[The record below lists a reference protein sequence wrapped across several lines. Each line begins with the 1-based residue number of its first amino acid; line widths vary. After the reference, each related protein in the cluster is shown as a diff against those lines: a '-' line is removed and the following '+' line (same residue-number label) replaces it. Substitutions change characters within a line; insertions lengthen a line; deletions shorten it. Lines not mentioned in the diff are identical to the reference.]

1 MEEQRKTR
9 RTGAIV
15 LIILIALA
23 IAGILRWQVYRDHK
37 GTANGRLGREWSKLE
52 LILDQIESNYV
63 DSVNVE
69 DFIEKTLPYIME
81 ELDPHSIYLSP
92 DELRSADEELRGNIE
107 GIGILFNVPQDTA
120 TVINVVVGGPS
131 EKMGLQAGDKI
142 IKVDTQ
148 TIAGIGLPQDSIVS
162 LLKGPKGTKV
172 DVWVKRYGET
182 DPICFSIIRDKIPV
196 HSVDVAYM
204 ADSITGYIKLSRFS
218 MTSYAEVLGAI
229 ADLMKQG
236 MKQVIFDLRDN
247 TGGYLDQAL
256 KITGEFLD
264 ENRLI
269 VYTEGTHRERQDF
282 YTKKRGFCYDM
293 PLAVLINEAS
303 ASSSEIM
310 AGALQDNDRGTIVGR
325 RSYGKGLVQEPVY
338 FSDNS
343 GLRLTVARF
352 YTPLGRSIQKP
363 YGKNTQEYAYDLIER
378 YRNGELMQE
387 DSIPKNDSLRYV
399 TASGKVLYGGGGI
412 IPDVFVPLDTAG
424 VNDLYLRISR
434 QNLPIRFSMDYSDRY
449 RKELSSIM
457 NLDELESFF
466 TQRSLKK
473 EFLAYLRKQGI
484 HPASSQWDE
493 CGDILMTQI
502 KAYIGRNTRL
512 EDEGFYP
519 YLGKIDNVLQ
529 KALEV
534 LYAPLVTELPESGL
548 VLAPIGN
555 DFDE

>member
-9 RTGAIV
+9 RTGTIV
-15 LIILIALA
+15 LIILIALV
-23 IAGILRWQVYRDHK
+23 IAGILRWQVYRDQ
-37 GTANGRLGREWSKLE
+37 GATGNGELGREWSKLE
-52 LILDQIESNYV
+52 LILNQIESNYV
-63 DSVNVE
+63 DSVDVE

-92 DELRSADEELRGNIE
+92 DELRSADEELKGNIE
-107 GIGILFNVPQDTA
+107 GIGIVFNVPQDTA

-131 EKMGLQAGDKI
+131 EKMGLQPGDKI

-148 TIAGIGLPQDSIVS
+148 TIAGVGLPQDSIVS

-172 DVWVKRYGET
+172 DVWVKRYGEKE
-182 DPICFSIIRDKIPV
+182 PICFSIIRDKIPV

-204 ADSITGYIKLSRFS
+204 TDSITGYIKLSRFS

-264 ENRLI
+264 ENKLI
-269 VYTEGTHRERQDF
+269 VYTEGTHRDRQDF

-293 PLAVLINEAS
+293 PLAVLVNEAS

-363 YGKNTQEYAYDLIER
+363 YGKNTREYAYVLIER

-399 TASGKVLYGGGGI
+399 TAAGKVLYGGGGI
-412 IPDVFVPLDTAG
+412 IPDVFVPLDTVG

-434 QNLPIRFSMDYSDRY
+434 QNLPIRFSMDYADRH
-449 RKELSSIM
+449 RKELSSIT
-457 NLDELESFF
+457 NLEELETFF
-466 TQRSLKK
+466 AQNPLRQD
-473 EFLAYLRKQGI
+473 FVAYLRKQGI
-484 HPASSQWDE
+484 NPVLPQWNE
-493 CGDILMTQI
+493 CSDILITQI

-512 EDEGFYP
+512 EDKGFYP
-519 YLGKIDNVLQ
+519 YLGKIDNVVQ
-529 KALEV
+529 KALKI

-548 VLAPIGN
+548 VLAPVGN
-555 DFDE
+555 DFDK

>member
-23 IAGILRWQVYRDHK
+23 IAGILRWQVYRDRT

-52 LILDQIESNYV
+52 LILNQIESNYV

-107 GIGILFNVPQDTA
+107 GIGIVFNVPQDTA

-131 EKMGLQAGDKI
+131 EKMGLQPGDKI

-148 TIAGIGLPQDSIVS
+148 TIAGVGLPQDSIVS

-172 DVWVKRYGET
+172 DVWVKRYGES
-182 DPICFSIIRDKIPV
+182 DPISFSIIRDKIPV

-218 MTSYAEVLGAI
+218 MTSYAEILGSI

-264 ENRLI
+264 ENKLI

-363 YGKNTQEYAYDLIER
+363 YGNNTREYAYDLIER

-399 TASGKVLYGGGGI
+399 TPAGKVLYGGGGI
-412 IPDVFVPLDTAG
+412 IPDVFVPLDTVG

-434 QNLPIRFSMDYSDRY
+434 QNLPIRFSMDYADHH
-449 RKELSSIM
+449 RKELTSIN
-457 NLDELESFF
+457 NLEELEAFF
-466 TQRSLKK
+466 AQTSLKQ
-473 EFLAYLRKQGI
+473 EFLAYLRTQGI
-484 HPASSQWDE
+484 RPVSHQWDE

-512 EDEGFYP
+512 EDKGFYP
-519 YLGKIDNVLQ
+519 YLGEIDNVLQ

-548 VLAPIGN
+548 VLAPIGSN
-555 DFDE
+555 LDE

>member
-1 MEEQRKTR
+1 MEEHKKTR

-15 LIILIALA
+15 LIVLIALA
-23 IAGILRWQVYRDHK
+23 IAGILRWNAFRNK
-37 GTANGRLGREWSKLE
+37 NGTGRNKLSNEWSKLE
-52 LILDQIESNYV
+52 LILNQIQNNYV
-63 DSVNVE
+63 DSVDVSS
-69 DFIEKTLPYIME
+69 FIEKTLPFIME

-107 GIGILFNVPQDTA
+107 GIGIVFNVPSDTA

-148 TIAGIGLPQDSIVS
+148 TIAGVQMPQDSIMR
-162 LLKGPKGTKV
+162 LLKGPKGTLV
-172 DVWVKRYGET
+172 DVWVKRYGE
-182 DPICFSIIRDKIPV
+182 DDLICFSIIRDRIPV
-196 HSVDVAYM
+196 NSVDVAYM

-264 ENRLI
+264 ENMLI
-269 VYTEGTHRERQDF
+269 VYTEGSHRERQDF

-310 AGALQDNDRGTIVGR
+310 AGALQDNDRGTIIGR

-363 YGKNTQEYAYDLIER
+363 YRNNSREYAYDLLER
-378 YRNGELMQE
+378 YRHGELMQE
-387 DSIPKNDSLRYV
+387 DSIPKNDSLKYM
-399 TASGKVLYGGGGI
+399 TPAGKVLYGGGGI
-412 IPDVFVPLDTAG
+412 IPDVFVPLDTTG
-424 VNDLYLRISR
+424 VNELYLRITR
-434 QNLPIRFSMDYSDRY
+434 QNLPIRFSMNFADRN
-449 RKELSSIM
+449 RKDLSAISGFK
-457 NLDELESFF
+457 DLEYFF
-466 TQRSLKK
+466 ARRPLEK
-473 EFLAYLRKQGI
+473 EFLSFIRDQGI
-484 HPASSQWDE
+484 RPVQNQWKE
-493 CGDILMTQI
+493 CGSILMTQI

-512 EDEGFYP
+512 EDKGFYP
-519 YLGKIDNVLQ
+519 YLGRIDNVLL

-534 LYAPLVTELPESGL
+534 LCTSSVTELTESGF
-548 VLAPIGN
+548 VFAPVGKN
-555 DFDE
+555 LDE

>member
-1 MEEQRKTR
+1 MEEYQKTR

-15 LIILIALA
+15 LIVLIALA
-23 IAGILRWQVYRDHK
+23 IAGILRWTVFREQNRTGK
-37 GTANGRLGREWSKLE
+37 NSLGREWSKLE
-52 LILDQIESNYV
+52 LILSQIQNNYV
-63 DSVNVE
+63 DSVDV
-69 DFIEKTLPYIME
+69 DSFIEKTLPYIME

-107 GIGILFNVPQDTA
+107 GIGIVFNVPSDTA

-131 EKMGLQAGDKI
+131 EKMGLHPGDKI

-148 TIAGIGLPQDSIVS
+148 TVAGVQIPQHSIVR
-162 LLKGPKGTKV
+162 LLKGPKGTQV
-172 DVWVKRYGET
+172 DVWVRRYGEP
-182 DPICFSIIRDKIPV
+182 DLIGFSIVRDKIPV
-196 HSVDVAYM
+196 NSVDVAYM
-204 ADSITGYIKLSRFS
+204 ADSVTGYIKLSKFA
-218 MTSYAEVLGAI
+218 MTSYPEVLGAI
-229 ADLMKQG
+229 SELMKQG

-264 ENRLI
+264 ANSLI
-269 VYTEGTHRERQDF
+269 VYTEGLHRERQDF
-282 YTKKRGFCYDM
+282 YTKKRGFCYNM

-363 YGKNTQEYAYDLIER
+363 YGNNSREYAFDLMER
-378 YRNGELMQE
+378 YRHGELMQE

-399 TASGKVLYGGGGI
+399 TPSGKVLYGGGGI

-434 QNLPIRFSMDYSDRY
+434 QNLPIRFSMNYADRN
-449 RKELSSIM
+449 RKALSAIGSIEEM
-457 NLDELESFF
+457 QVYFDQSALE
-466 TQRSLKK
+466 Q
-473 EFLAYLRKQGI
+473 EFLAFIRRQGI
-484 HPASSQWDE
+484 QPVPAHWEE
-493 CGDILMTQI
+493 CGSILMTQI
-502 KAYIGRNTRL
+502 KAYIARNTRL
-512 EDEGFYP
+512 EDKGFYP

-534 LYAPLVTELPESGL
+534 LRAPSVTELAEPGL
-548 VLAPIGN
+548 VFPPAGQ

>member
-9 RTGAIV
+9 RTGTIV
-15 LIILIALA
+15 LIILIALV
-23 IAGILRWQVYRDHK
+23 IAGILRWQVYRDQ
-37 GTANGRLGREWSKLE
+37 GATGNGELGREWSKLE
-52 LILDQIESNYV
+52 LILNQIESNYV
-63 DSVNVE
+63 DSVDVE

-92 DELRSADEELRGNIE
+92 DELRSADEELKGNIE
-107 GIGILFNVPQDTA
+107 GIGIVFNVPQDTA

-131 EKMGLQAGDKI
+131 EKMGLQPGDKI

-148 TIAGIGLPQDSIVS
+148 TIAGVGLPQDSIVS

-172 DVWVKRYGET
+172 DVWVKRYGEKE
-182 DPICFSIIRDKIPV
+182 PICFSIIRDKIPV

-204 ADSITGYIKLSRFS
+204 TDSITGYIKLSRFS

-264 ENRLI
+264 ENKLI
-269 VYTEGTHRERQDF
+269 VYTEGTHRDRQDF

-293 PLAVLINEAS
+293 PLAVLVNEAS

-363 YGKNTQEYAYDLIER
+363 YGKNTREYAYDLIER

-399 TASGKVLYGGGGI
+399 TAAGKVLYGGGGI
-412 IPDVFVPLDTAG
+412 IPDVFVPLDTVG

-434 QNLPIRFSMDYSDRY
+434 QNLPIRFSMDYADRH
-449 RKELSSIM
+449 RKELSSIT
-457 NLDELESFF
+457 NLEELETFF
-466 TQRSLKK
+466 AQNPLRQD
-473 EFLAYLRKQGI
+473 FVAYLRKQGI
-484 HPASSQWDE
+484 NPVLPQWNE
-493 CGDILMTQI
+493 CSDILITQI

-512 EDEGFYP
+512 EDKGFYP
-519 YLGKIDNVLQ
+519 YLGKIDNVVQ
-529 KALEV
+529 KALKI

-548 VLAPIGN
+548 VLAPVGN
-555 DFDE
+555 DFDK

>member
-9 RTGAIV
+9 RTGTIV
-15 LIILIALA
+15 LIILIALV
-23 IAGILRWQVYRDHK
+23 IAGILRWQVYRDQ
-37 GTANGRLGREWSKLE
+37 GATGNGKLGREWSKLE
-52 LILDQIESNYV
+52 LILNQIENNYV

-107 GIGILFNVPQDTA
+107 GIGIVFNVPQDTA

-131 EKMGLQAGDKI
+131 EKMGLQPGDKI

-148 TIAGIGLPQDSIVS
+148 TIAGVGLPQDSIVS
-162 LLKGPKGTKV
+162 LLKGPKGTLV
-172 DVWVKRYGET
+172 DVWVKRYGEKE
-182 DPICFSIIRDKIPV
+182 PIRFSIIRDKIPV

-264 ENRLI
+264 ENKLI

-282 YTKKRGFCYDM
+282 FTKKRGFCYDM
-293 PLAVLINEAS
+293 PLAVLVNEAS

-310 AGALQDNDRGTIVGR
+310 AGALQDNDRGTILGR

-399 TASGKVLYGGGGI
+399 TAAGKVLYGGGGI
-412 IPDVFVPLDTAG
+412 IPDVFVPLDTVG

-434 QNLPIRFSMDYSDRY
+434 QNLPIRFSMDYADRH
-449 RKELSSIM
+449 RKELSSIT
-457 NLDELESFF
+457 NLEELEAFF
-466 TQRSLKK
+466 EQNTLM
-473 EFLAYLRKQGI
+473 EDFIVYLRKQGI
-484 HPASSQWDE
+484 NPVSPQWNE
-493 CGDILMTQI
+493 CGTILLTQI

-512 EDEGFYP
+512 EDKGFYP

-529 KALEV
+529 KAIEV
-534 LYAPLVTELPESGL
+534 LYVPLVTELPQSGL

-555 DFDE
+555 DFDK